1 MGVFFSL
8 NKDEL
13 VSDTYSTEVQKLE
26 KLRTAW
32 LPAVAFLFGEPA
44 TGATFNGFV
53 VRDDIAKPV
62 AVFQQA
68 ETPYHYHIHIP
79 LRSFSNDVMLLADV
93 IQEMTKG
100 LYPVGYDNAKT
111 NALCEGVAVFGSVTA
126 IKQVFGEEAVDSY
139 LNGLREQ
146 AFAYYDAFSY
156 TSVLLAEDPQAI
168 KKLRQIQPFLYKVER
183 KDFDEAGVEIDRKIK
198 DILLLNFRA

>member
-1 MGVFFSL
+1 M
-8 NKDEL
+8 
-13 VSDTYSTEVQKLE
+13 VSDTYSTEVHKLE

-32 LPAVAFLFGEPA
+32 LPAVEFLFGA
-44 TGATFNGFV
+44 SVNDAKFIGFV
-53 VRDDIAKPV
+53 VRDDIAKPI

-68 ETPYHYHIHIP
+68 DAPYQYHIHIP

-100 LYPVGYDNAKT
+100 LFPVGFDNAKT

-168 KKLRQIQPFLYKVER
+168 KKLRQIQPLLYKVER
-183 KDFDEAGVEIDRKIK
+183 KDFAEAGVEIDRKIK
-198 DILLLNFRA
+198 DILLLNFRV